1 MFDSFV
7 LKTKSIVFAI
17 LYAIFDLLDTIVFPL
32 FIATI
37 SIYAIIHG
45 VKLFYALEKLAN
57 LPTFN
62 EILTHQNI
70 FRYLIALGTFSHS
83 AKAAL
88 IQTAMIHL
96 FAIIANELAL
106 LLILAS
112 MVLIR
117 GVVGNIRC
125 SLSRMTHF
133 SEVEDKPARGLQFNV
148 GVKNGS
154 ATQAVK

>member
-1 MFDSFV
+1 MLNSFF
-7 LKTKSIVFAI
+7 LKAKSIVFAI
-17 LYAIFDLLDTIVFPL
+17 LYAIFDFLDTIVFPL

-45 VKLFYALEKLAN
+45 VKLFYALEQLAN

-125 SLSRMTHF
+125 TLSRITHF
-133 SEVEDKPARGLQFNV
+133 SEVEDKPARELQFNA

>member
-1 MFDSFV
+1 
-7 LKTKSIVFAI
+7 
-17 LYAIFDLLDTIVFPL
+17 
-32 FIATI
+32 
-37 SIYAIIHG
+37 
-45 VKLFYALEKLAN
+45 
-57 LPTFN
+57 
-62 EILTHQNI
+62 
-70 FRYLIALGTFSHS
+70 
-83 AKAAL
+83 
-88 IQTAMIHL
+88 MIHL

-133 SEVEDKPARGLQFNV
+133 SEVEDKPARELQFNA